1 MCMYYMICMQHREIH
16 MYEYI
21 FVQIC
26 MYIYIYVCVCMC
38 MCRCDVFRYFN
49 HLDACLLEIP
59 SVGKIHLESESVITD
74 TRGPASLPG

>member
-26 MYIYIYVCVCMC
+26 MYIYMCVCVC